1 MTTPVCPGPR
11 RAVSENLAALS
22 TRQLGV
28 LSATQL
34 AGLSAADVL
43 LIAGAPV
50 TLRLAGALTPVPG
63 PVLTADDTHSLLL
76 SMLTPAQQQELQ
88 RAKSVDLCFNR
99 EGIGRF
105 RAKTDEGAIDPSGT
119 LPDGKTFQGP
129 AELRAILKAKQELVV
144 RNLAEK
150 LLTYGIGR
158 GLEFYDN
165 RALNQIC
172 AQAAQAD
179 HKFSAL
185 VIAIVKSDPFR
196 LRRGTSQV
204 ETVSNLPKKK

>member
-1 MTTPVCPGPR
+1 
-11 RAVSENLAALS
+11 
-22 TRQLGV
+22 
-28 LSATQL
+28 
-34 AGLSAADVL
+34 
-43 LIAGAPV
+43 
-50 TLRLAGALTPVPG
+50 
-63 PVLTADDTHSLLL
+63 
-76 SMLTPAQQQELQ
+76 ML
-88 RAKSVDLCFNR
+88 
-99 EGIGRF
+99 F
-105 RAKTDEGAIDPSGT
+105 RS
-119 LPDGKTFQGP
+119 
-129 AELRAILKAKQELVV
+129 ELRAILKAKQELVV

-196 LRRGTSQV
+196 LRRGAELV
-204 ETVSNLPKKK
+204 KANETAP